1 MKRQLKQLN
10 KAYHKNIKSLEKQFY
25 SQAKDA
31 SLIIFIEYLKYI
43 RDLYILKNTI
53 DFSNTNLMSL
63 IIAIAEFDTYK
74 ENIEL
79 SQKQFHRHKRLK
91 YLIKLHLSF
100 PHSITPYSFILQRQ
114 IKKNK
119 QIIILLVQKY

>member
-10 KAYHKNIKSLEKQFY
+10 KAYHKNIKNLEKQFY
-25 SQAKDA
+25 SQTKNV

-43 RDLYILKNTI
+43 RDLYILKNTV

-79 SQKQFHRHKRLK
+79 SQKQFHWQNFCELFKQNAEEW
-91 YLIKLHLSF
+91 LILND
-100 PHSITPYSFILQRQ
+100 SI
-114 IKKNK
+114 
-119 QIIILLVQKY
+119 